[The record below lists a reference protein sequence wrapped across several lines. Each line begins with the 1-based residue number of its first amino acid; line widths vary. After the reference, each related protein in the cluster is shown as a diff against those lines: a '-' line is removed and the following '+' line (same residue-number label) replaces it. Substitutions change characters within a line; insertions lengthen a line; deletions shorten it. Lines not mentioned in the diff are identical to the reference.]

1 MNHYATDHSCQEAE
15 LGKKSSGHKGL
26 QNMQNWSEFVKVV
39 HEPFIALCDDY
50 FHRKEEMLSRGW
62 TSFTPILDC
71 VNEFSLNRNQ
81 INELEK
87 YECELCKTS
96 LGKLVYESELISELY
111 KQATEKY
118 RQTNNWLDQIYP
130 YAYKAEKK
138 WLVRNRKNM
147 KP

>member
-1 MNHYATDHSCQEAE
+1 
-15 LGKKSSGHKGL
+15 
-26 QNMQNWSEFVKVV
+26 MQGWAEFVKVV
-39 HEPFIALCDDY
+39 HEPFIALCDDF

-96 LGKLVYESELISELY
+96 LGKPVYESELINELY
-111 KQATEKY
+111 KQANEKY
-118 RQTNNWLDQIYP
+118 KLTNN
-130 YAYKAEKK
+130 
-138 WLVRNRKNM
+138 
-147 KP
+147 